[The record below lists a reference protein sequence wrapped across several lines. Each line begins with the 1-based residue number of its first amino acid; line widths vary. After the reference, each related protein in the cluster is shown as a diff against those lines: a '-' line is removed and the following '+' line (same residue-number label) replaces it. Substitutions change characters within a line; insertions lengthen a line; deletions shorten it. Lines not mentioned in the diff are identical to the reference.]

1 MPDILGKSQR
11 SISTAVEDFHSAR
24 RKAALENLM
33 SSITGKSSDLLAYD
47 EIRAKLHGYESSN
60 QKLEEIPIDAIV
72 GSVGRYTDFSRS
84 FLPRRETDRGRW
96 SRVRVLWESQEGLPP
111 IEAYKIGDA
120 YFVLDGHHRV
130 SVAKELGAPS
140 IEGYVT
146 HVRSRVPLSPND
158 QPDDI
163 ILKAEYVEF
172 LDKTKIDDLR
182 PDPDLLVT
190 APGQYPKLLEH
201 ISVHRYLMGLN
212 KNREVS
218 YPEAVADWYDTVYT
232 PLAQLIRDRN
242 LLRDFPGRT
251 VTDLYLWIMD
261 HRLQLGG
268 GDLGWEVSS
277 EVAAEDFS
285 ARYSPTPQRRLP
297 RLLNRLQK
305 ILVPVPLEPGPPA
318 GQWRREHQDP
328 HRGTRLFD
336 DLLVA
341 VTGDGY
347 GWQAVDAAIE
357 VARREEARLRG
368 LHVVSS
374 EEEKDSETVQQIREE
389 FSRRCAAAGVAGR
402 MNVEVGKAST
412 ILLQRS
418 NLVDLIVFRSAFPP
432 PQTPLSRLRSGA
444 RMLIRQ
450 SNAPLLAV
458 PGHNT
463 SQLNCAILAF
473 GEGRKAEEALYLAAY
488 LAEHW
493 HISLVVV
500 SVQSNGHTSTSP
512 LARARKYLE
521 EHGIEATYVQ
531 ETGDPARLVLL
542 NAEKHCSDLII
553 MGGYESGL
561 FRESLWGSTV
571 DRVLRSASRPVLICN

>member
-1 MPDILGKSQR
+1 MPDILGKSHG
-11 SISTAVEDFHSAR
+11 SISSAVEDFHSAR

-60 QKLEEIPIDAIV
+60 QKLEDIPIDAIV
-72 GSVGRYTDFSRS
+72 GSVGRYADFSRS

-96 SRVRVLWESQEGLPP
+96 SRVRVLWDSQEGLPP

-130 SVAKELGAPS
+130 SVAKEVGAPS
-140 IEGYVT
+140 IQGYVT
-146 HVRSRVPLSPND
+146 EVRSRVPLSPND

-163 ILKAEYVEF
+163 ILKAEYVDF
-172 LDKTKIDDLR
+172 LAKTKIDELR
-182 PDPDLLVT
+182 PGSDLLVT

-212 KNREVS
+212 QNREVP
-218 YPEAVADWYDTVYT
+218 YFEAVAHWYDTVYI
-232 PLAQLIRDRN
+232 PLAQLILDHN

-277 EVAAEDFS
+277 DVAAKDFS
-285 ARYSPTPQRRLP
+285 ARYSPIPRRRLP

-305 ILVPVPLEPGPPA
+305 TLLPKLLEPGPPA

-328 HRGTRLFD
+328 HRGNRLFD

-341 VTGDGY
+341 VTGDKH
-347 GWQAVDAAIE
+347 GWHAVDMAIE

-368 LHVVSS
+368 MHFVSS
-374 EEEKDSETVQQIREE
+374 LVEKESEAVQQVREE
-389 FSRRCAAAGVAGR
+389 FARRCAAAGVAGR
-402 MNVEVGKAST
+402 MLVEVGNASNH
-412 ILLQRS
+412 LLARS
-418 NLVDLIVFRSAFPP
+418 NLVDLIVFRSAYPP
-432 PQTPLSRLRSGA
+432 PSKPLSRLRSGT
-444 RMLIRQ
+444 RTLIRQ

-458 PGHNT
+458 PGLT
-463 SQLNCAILAF
+463 TQLSCALLAF

-500 SVQSNGHTSTSP
+500 SVQSDGENSASP
-512 LARARKYLE
+512 IERARKYLD

-542 NAEKHCSDLII
+542 NSEKHCSDLII

-561 FRESLWGSTV
+561 FRESLLGSTV